1 MPGALLQF
9 FCRAGSILEKNDS
22 LLISQQGYL
31 FSRTHHIV
39 WFFSLLWRNCLQL
52 GTLFVASH
60 VLSSGSIRE
69 TARRLSLAASTVST
83 AVRNLETELA
93 IKLTERSSGEL
104 ATLLA
109 SDKVREGLT
118 PIVRSA
124 EQLAEWMGDGE
135 ASRLSTKIATMERF
149 LEVADQGSINRAARR
164 LKLGQPQLSLQIA
177 TLEKSLGH
185 RLLERQAQGSALT
198 EEGRRAYAIFSTISQ
213 AWNDLKSSADER
225 YQRTARSLRIGSI
238 IPTGSESW
246 VARCLGALVSE
257 WNASR
262 NKNAISLVLMTA
274 DDLREALKSGRID
287 VAILDSVFG
296 LERFQHREL
305 LQTDMVVIAPPE
317 SNGRTVAELVENH
330 AICTP
335 SPRTGLGHAAM
346 ALSHERAANRRFRNQ
361 DITAA
366 DSLPVIVDLVAN
378 HGYIS
383 FLGRVSALPIADRV
397 RIVELNEHISMSY
410 HVAFNHRKA
419 SADAS
424 AMILDAVAKII
435 AAPVAQVAAFA

>member
-1 MPGALLQF
+1 M
-9 FCRAGSILEKNDS
+9 
-22 LLISQQGYL
+22 
-31 FSRTHHIV
+31 
-39 WFFSLLWRNCLQL
+39 QL

-60 VLSSGSIRE
+60 VLTSGSVRE
-69 TARRLSLAASTVST
+69 TARSLSLAASTVST

-93 IKLTERSSGEL
+93 LKLTERSSGEL
-104 ATLLA
+104 TTLLA
-109 SDKVREGLT
+109 SNDVREKLA
-118 PIVRSA
+118 PIVRAA
-124 EQLAEWMGDGE
+124 EELANWMGTNE
-135 ASRLSTKIATMERF
+135 PSRLPIKITTMERF

-177 TLEKSLGH
+177 TLEKALGH
-185 RLLERQAQGSALT
+185 RLFERQANGSALT
-198 EEGRRAYAIFSTISQ
+198 EQGSRIYAILQ
-213 AWNDLKSSADER
+213 AITQEWNDLKASADER
-225 YQRTARSLRIGSI
+225 YQRTARALRIGSI

-246 VARCLGALVSE
+246 VARCLGALVAE
-257 WNASR
+257 WNARRS
-262 NKNAISLVLMTA
+262 KNALSLVLMTA

-305 LQTDMVVIAPPE
+305 LKTEMVLIAPLQSRE
-317 SNGRTVAELVENH
+317 RTVAELVEGH

-335 SPRTGLGHAAM
+335 SSRTGLGHATM
-346 ALSHERAANRRFRNQ
+346 ALSHERTANRRHRNQ

-383 FLGRVSALPIADRV
+383 FLGRVSAMPIADKV
-397 RIVELNEHISMSY
+397 RIVELEESIPMSY

-424 AMILDAVAKII
+424 AVIVAAVAEII
-435 AAPVAQVAAFA
+435 AEPVAQENAFA

>member
-1 MPGALLQF
+1 M
-9 FCRAGSILEKNDS
+9 
-22 LLISQQGYL
+22 
-31 FSRTHHIV
+31 
-39 WFFSLLWRNCLQL
+39 QL

-60 VLSSGSIRE
+60 VLTSGSVRE
-69 TARRLSLAASTVST
+69 TARSLSLAASTVST

-93 IKLTERSSGEL
+93 LKLTERGSGEL

-109 SDKVREGLT
+109 SNDVREKLA
-118 PIVRSA
+118 PIVRAA
-124 EQLAEWMGDGE
+124 EELANWVGTNEP
-135 ASRLSTKIATMERF
+135 SRLPIKITTMERF

-177 TLEKSLGH
+177 TLEKALGH
-185 RLLERQAQGSALT
+185 RLFERQANGSALT
-198 EEGRRAYAIFSTISQ
+198 EQGSRIYAILQ
-213 AWNDLKSSADER
+213 AITQEWNDLKASADER
-225 YQRTARSLRIGSI
+225 YQRTARALRIGSI

-246 VARCLGALVSE
+246 VARCLGALVAE
-257 WNASR
+257 WNARRS
-262 NKNAISLVLMTA
+262 KNALSLVLMTA

-305 LQTDMVVIAPPE
+305 LKTEMVLIAPLQSRE
-317 SNGRTVAELVENH
+317 RTVAELVEGH

-335 SPRTGLGHAAM
+335 SSRTGLGHATM
-346 ALSHERAANRRFRNQ
+346 ALSHERTANRRHRNQ

-383 FLGRVSALPIADRV
+383 FLGRVSAMPIADKV
-397 RIVELNEHISMSY
+397 RIVELEESIPMSY

-424 AMILDAVAKII
+424 AVIVAAVAEII
-435 AAPVAQVAAFA
+435 AEPVAQENAFA

>member
-1 MPGALLQF
+1 
-9 FCRAGSILEKNDS
+9 
-22 LLISQQGYL
+22 
-31 FSRTHHIV
+31 
-39 WFFSLLWRNCLQL
+39 LQL

-60 VLSSGSIRE
+60 VLTSGSVRE
-69 TARRLSLAASTVST
+69 TARSLSLAASTVST

-93 IKLTERSSGEL
+93 LKLTERSSGEL

-109 SDKVREGLT
+109 SNDVREKLA
-118 PIVRSA
+118 PIVRAA
-124 EQLAEWMGDGE
+124 EELANWMGTNE
-135 ASRLSTKIATMERF
+135 PSRLPIKITTMERF

-177 TLEKSLGH
+177 TLEKALGH
-185 RLLERQAQGSALT
+185 RLFERQANGSALT
-198 EEGRRAYAIFSTISQ
+198 EQGSRIYAILQ
-213 AWNDLKSSADER
+213 AITQEWNDLKASADER
-225 YQRTARSLRIGSI
+225 YQRTARALRIGSI

-246 VARCLGALVSE
+246 VARCLGALVAE
-257 WNASR
+257 WNARRS
-262 NKNAISLVLMTA
+262 KNALSLVLMTA

-305 LQTDMVVIAPPE
+305 LKTEMVLIAPLQSRE
-317 SNGRTVAELVENH
+317 RTVSELVEGH

-335 SPRTGLGHAAM
+335 SSRTGLGHATM
-346 ALSHERAANRRFRNQ
+346 ALSHERTANRRHRNQ

-383 FLGRVSALPIADRV
+383 FLGRVSAMPIADKV
-397 RIVELNEHISMSY
+397 RIVELEESIPMSY

-424 AMILDAVAKII
+424 AVIVAAVAEII
-435 AAPVAQVAAFA
+435 AEPVAQENAFA

>member
-1 MPGALLQF
+1 M
-9 FCRAGSILEKNDS
+9 
-22 LLISQQGYL
+22 
-31 FSRTHHIV
+31 
-39 WFFSLLWRNCLQL
+39 QL
-52 GTLFVASH
+52 GSLVVASH
-60 VLSSGSIRE
+60 VLSSGSIRA
-69 TARRLSLAASTVST
+69 TARELSLAASTVST
-83 AVRNLETELA
+83 AVRHLETELA

-104 ATLLA
+104 STLLA
-109 SDKVREGLT
+109 SAKVREGLC

-124 EQLAEWMGDGE
+124 EELAGWIGSGQS
-135 ASRLSTKIATMERF
+135 SRLAIKIATMERF
-149 LEVADQGSINRAARR
+149 LEVSDQGSINRAARR

-177 TLEKSLGH
+177 TLEKMSGK
-185 RLLERQAQGSALT
+185 RLFERQAHGSSLT

-225 YQRTARSLRIGSI
+225 YQRTVRSLRIGSI

-246 VARCLGALVSE
+246 VARCMGTLVSE

-262 NKNAISLVLMTA
+262 NKNTISLVLMTA

-296 LERFQHREL
+296 LDRFQHREL
-305 LQTDMVVIAPPE
+305 LRTDMVAIAPPHGSE
-317 SNGRTVAELVENH
+317 RSVGELVESH

-335 SPRTGLGHAAM
+335 SSRTGLGHAAM
-346 ALSHERAANRRFRNQ
+346 ALGHERSKRRFRNQ

-378 HGYIS
+378 HGYVS
-383 FLGRVSALPIADRV
+383 FLGRASAMPIADKV
-397 RIVELNEHISMSY
+397 RIVELDEHIPLSY

-419 SADAS
+419 SAEAS
-424 AMILDAVAKII
+424 AMIIAAVAKIV
-435 AAPVAQVAAFA
+435 AEPVAQTAAFA